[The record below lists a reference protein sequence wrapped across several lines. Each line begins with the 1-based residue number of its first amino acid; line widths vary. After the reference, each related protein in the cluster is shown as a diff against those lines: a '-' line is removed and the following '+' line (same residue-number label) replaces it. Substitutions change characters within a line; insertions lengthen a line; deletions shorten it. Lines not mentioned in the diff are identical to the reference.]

1 MPAHDARIPLDCL
14 QASRLPACSSN
25 NQRASLLQADA
36 VPVRVLLAEDHPVY
50 LEGLAAAI
58 GAAED
63 LDLAR
68 VCGDG
73 ALALEGIRAERP
85 DVAVLDLRL
94 PVLTAREVLQQLSDD
109 QVPTRVLILSAHLEG
124 EAVLE
129 CVELGATGYMAKDAT
144 RADILDAIRAVA
156 SGEAVLST
164 EAQTRMAEEIRRRA
178 QGTQDALSAREREI
192 LGLLAEGASAPDIA
206 RRLYLSPATVKTHLH
221 NVYEKLGVSE
231 RAAAV
236 AEGMR
241 RGLIS

>member
-1 MPAHDARIPLDCL
+1 
-14 QASRLPACSSN
+14 
-25 NQRASLLQADA
+25 

-50 LEGLAAAI
+50 LEGLSAAI
-58 GAAED
+58 GAAPD
-63 LDLAR
+63 FDLAL
-68 VCGDG
+68 VCEDG
-73 ALALEGIRAERP
+73 ARALDGIRAERP

-94 PVLTAREVLQQLSDD
+94 PVLTAREVLAQLAEEKLS
-109 QVPTRVLILSAHLEG
+109 TRVLILSAHLEG
-124 EAVLE
+124 EAIVE
-129 CVELGATGYMAKDAT
+129 CLELGATGYMAKDAT
-144 RADILDAIRAVA
+144 RADILDAIRTVA
-156 SGEAVLST
+156 SGQAVIST
-164 EAQTRMAEEIRRRA
+164 EAQTRMAEEIRRRS
-178 QGTQDALSAREREI
+178 QSTREALSAREREI